1 MLACSSNISSH
12 ARAHTRQHLRLSTQP
27 WDWMLQC
34 FLTSHCLLCWV
45 LQTCRPTGSHIVG
58 LAEAADLAEEVYRL
72 PGMYLD
78 RLYLVINGNK
88 VFSQCYYPKFHWRE
102 KGRRACCRHAGLLGR
117 DLFCM
122 CVSPNSQLAGILR
135 PACSLLL
142 ALAHPGS
149 LSLPSIHCSA
159 PAAHS
164 GNPTLWLHSTTVQGS
179 AWSHRLRRRYKSLAL
194 SPGCAWKQGQGAARG
209 KKDMCNVWFQ
219 QLVSWVRVSC
229 KSCTLSSSSNSL
241 CAWCVQISSTRP
253 SPEPHDF
260 EKAIYMT
267 AHSPKPALFL

>member
-149 LSLPSIHCSA
+149 LSLPSIHCYA

-164 GNPTLWLHSTTVQGS
+164 GNPTLWLRSTTVQEVLGVTGWGGGIKVLLCLQAVPGNKGKVLPGERRICAMCGS
-179 AWSHRLRRRYKSLAL
+179 SSWSHELESLA
-194 SPGCAWKQGQGAARG
+194 
-209 KKDMCNVWFQ
+209 
-219 QLVSWVRVSC
+219 
-229 KSCTLSSSSNSL
+229 
-241 CAWCVQISSTRP
+241 
-253 SPEPHDF
+253 
-260 EKAIYMT
+260 KAV
-267 AHSPKPALFL
+267 P